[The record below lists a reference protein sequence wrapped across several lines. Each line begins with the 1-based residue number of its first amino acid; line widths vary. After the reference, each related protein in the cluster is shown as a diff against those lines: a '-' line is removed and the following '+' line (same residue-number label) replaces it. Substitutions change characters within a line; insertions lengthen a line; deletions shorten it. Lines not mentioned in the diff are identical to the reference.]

1 MATYKKTAIDLSKLK
16 AVRYNSKNVVK
27 GIYYKTK
34 NSQDYTLIWQS
45 TSNWVIFKYS
55 TPTIQEPVK
64 SFEFTEGMTWNEL
77 ATLYPTWLYV
87 FRNKVIF
94 AEMSVSEEGGMPEIL
109 TPFTFWV
116 TLDGIMPVNG
126 TDTVTGTEKIM
137 PRTI

>member
-27 GIYYKTK
+27 GIYFKTK

-64 SFEFTEGMTWNEL
+64 SFEFTEGMTWEEL
-77 ATLYPTWLYV
+77 ATLNPTWLAVAPNGY
-87 FRNKVIF
+87 VIF
-94 AEMSVSEEGGMPEIL
+94 AEFAVDEEGNREFL

-116 TLDGIMPVNG
+116 TLGGNMPVNG
-126 TDTVTGTEKIM
+126 TDTVTGAETVIA
-137 PRTI
+137 RTI